1 MSTGTS
7 RPRSRPLGSDMRSIR
22 TTGGADVTLDGDLLA
37 VLEALYKELNTRYAV
52 DRTFEDTVRE
62 VNHLLDQMTEDERR
76 TYLVESLF
84 LNTVT
89 YENERLGAYM
99 RKLTEDA

>member
-1 MSTGTS
+1 
-7 RPRSRPLGSDMRSIR
+7 MRSI
-22 TTGGADVTLDGDLLA
+22 TTTSGTEVALDGDLLA
-37 VLEALYKELNTRYAV
+37 VLEALYTELNARYAL
-52 DRTFEDTVRE
+52 DRTFEDTIRE
-62 VNHLLDQMTEDERR
+62 VNHLLDQMSEDERR

-99 RKLTEDA
+99 RKLTQDA

>member
-1 MSTGTS
+1 
-7 RPRSRPLGSDMRSIR
+7 MRSIR
-22 TTGGADVTLDGDLLA
+22 TTGGEDVTLDGDLLA

-52 DRTFEDTVRE
+52 DRTFEDMVRE